1 MSLLDWLFVSVPF
14 VIVTGAA
21 IWTKRYVRDVA
32 DFLAAGRAGGRY
44 LVCNAEGAAAM
55 GAISVVAICEQY
67 YNGGVG
73 AGWWGMLITPVMLF
87 ITLTGFIIYRYR
99 ETRALTMAEFFER
112 RYSKR
117 FRVFM
122 GILAF
127 VSGILNFGIFPAVG
141 ARFIVYF
148 CNWPDHLRLASFEV
162 STFGLVMFVI
172 LSINVCFAISGGQL
186 TAMVTDSIEGIISSV
201 LFLFVGLS
209 LLHFIGIGRIEVA
222 LSKRPPG
229 ESFINPFDISGLQDF
244 NLGFAL
250 IGIFLSAYSYMAWQG
265 NQGFNASALN
275 AHEARMGRILGN
287 WRSFARGGMIGI
299 MAICAYTFLHHV
311 DFAATSQV
319 AHERISSID
328 AGASIQKQMTVP
340 VALSESLQS
349 GAKGALLAIILFMI
363 MACDTSYMHSWGS
376 IFIQD
381 VVLPL
386 RGKHLD
392 PVSHIRWLRFAIVG
406 VAIFA
411 FFFSFFFHQTE
422 YIFMYFAITGAI
434 FLGGAGSVIIGGL
447 YWSRGTESAA
457 WSSMIVGAVLS
468 VAGILL
474 RQVNPDFPL
483 NGQVLALIAALCAI
497 ITYVSVSLLTCRSP
511 HNMEKLLHR
520 GAYAVDADGIVLP
533 EVAAPAAG
541 WSRLIGV
548 DELFSRGDRLQSYA
562 IFAWSMFWF
571 FLFVVGTLWNL
582 VSPWPESWW
591 WNYVLI
597 VHISLPLLI
606 GLVTGIWFSIGGIRD
621 LLRLLRHLKNKHA
634 NPDDDGE
641 TQ

>member
-1 MSLLDWLFVSVPF
+1 MSLLDWLFVCVPF
-14 VIVTGAA
+14 LIVAGAA

-44 LVCNAEGAAAM
+44 LVCNAEGAAAL

-73 AGWWGMLITPVMLF
+73 VGWWGMLITPVMMF

-127 VSGILNFGIFPAVG
+127 GSGILNFGIFPAVG

-148 CNWPDHLRLASFEV
+148 CNWPDHLSLAGFEV
-162 STFGLVMFVI
+162 STFALVMVVI
-172 LSINVCFAISGGQL
+172 LSVNVCFAIAGGQL
-186 TAMVTDSIEGIISSV
+186 TAMVTNSIEGIITSV
-201 LFLFVGLS
+201 LFLFVGLT
-209 LLHFIGIGRIEVA
+209 LLHFIGIGRIETA
-222 LSKRPPG
+222 LTNRPPG
-229 ESFINPFDISGLQDF
+229 ESFINPFDISRLQDF
-244 NLGFAL
+244 NLGFAV
-250 IGIFLSAYSYMAWQG
+250 IGVFLSAYSYMAWQG

-287 WRSFARGGMIGI
+287 WRTFSRTGMIGI
-299 MAICAYTFLHHV
+299 LAICAYTFLHHA
-311 DFAATSQV
+311 DFAVPAQV
-319 AHERISSID
+319 VQERVAGID
-328 AGASIQKQMTVP
+328 AGESVQKQMTVP

-349 GAKGALLAIILFMI
+349 GAKGALLAIILFMV

-381 VVLPL
+381 VLLPL
-386 RGKHLD
+386 RRKHLD
-392 PVSHIRWLRFAIVG
+392 PVAHIRWLRLAIVG

-411 FFFSFFFHQTE
+411 FLFSFLFKQTE
-422 YIFMYFAITGAI
+422 YILMYFAITGAI
-434 FLGGAGSVIIGGL
+434 FLGGAGTVIIGGL
-447 YWSRGTESAA
+447 YWNRGTVAGA

-468 VAGILL
+468 VAGIVI
-474 RQVNPDFPL
+474 RQVVPDFPL

-497 ITYVSVSLLTCRSP
+497 VTYIVVSLLTCRES
-511 HNMEKLLHR
+511 HNMDKLLHR
-520 GAYAVDADGIVLP
+520 AVYAVDADGIPLP
-533 EVAAPAAG
+533 KIEAAANG
-541 WSRLIGV
+541 WRRLIGV
-548 DELFSRGDRLQSYA
+548 DELFSRADRWQSYA
-562 IFAWSMFWF
+562 IFGWSMFWL
-571 FLFVVGTLWNL
+571 FLFLVGTCWNL
-582 VSPWPESWW
+582 VSPWPNSWW
-591 WNYVLI
+591 WNYVLVTGI
-597 VHISLPLLI
+597 ALPLLI

-621 LLRLLRHLKNKHA
+621 LFRLLRRLKEKHA
-634 NPDDDGE
+634 DPGDDGE
-641 TQ
+641 AQ